1 MEYFVNH
8 AAESD
13 ECPTISNKYIA
24 QGETRIKDL
33 GNTETEDTT
42 HK

>member
-13 ECPTISNKYIA
+13 GCPTISNKYIA
-24 QGETRIKDL
+24 QGQKPE
-33 GNTETEDTT
+33 
-42 HK
+42 

>member
-13 ECPTISNKYIA
+13 ECPTISDKYIA
-24 QGETRIKDL
+24 QGQRPE
-33 GNTETEDTT
+33 
-42 HK
+42 

>member
-24 QGETRIKDL
+24 QGQKPE
-33 GNTETEDTT
+33 
-42 HK
+42 

>member
-13 ECPTISNKYIA
+13 ECPTNSNKYIA
-24 QGETRIKDL
+24 QGQTPE
-33 GNTETEDTT
+33 
-42 HK
+42 

>member
-13 ECPTISNKYIA
+13 ECPTISNKYKA
-24 QGETRIKDL
+24 QGQKPE
-33 GNTETEDTT
+33 
-42 HK
+42 

>member
-13 ECPTISNKYIA
+13 ECPTISNKYIE
-24 QGETRIKDL
+24 QGQRPE
-33 GNTETEDTT
+33 
-42 HK
+42 